1 MHNRIKF
8 QLFHDISSN
17 DMTDDLIVIQKVR
30 NRKRLILKTLTYY
43 LESNDVVPIDS
54 I

>member
-1 MHNRIKF
+1 MLSLGEFDQMYYYHK
-8 QLFHDISSN
+8 N
-17 DMTDDLIVIQKVR
+17 DMTDDLIVIHKVR
-30 NRKRLILKTLTYY
+30 NRKRLILKTLAYY